1 MKKQKKNTK
10 QEFDERV
17 QVAVKDF
24 AEQVGFVNKQP
35 VWGTGKHFF
44 RCKLGD
50 EHGCQSRQAP
60 SAGKGASGVMPTK
73 A

>member
-35 VWGTGKHFF
+35 V
-44 RCKLGD
+44 
-50 EHGCQSRQAP
+50 
-60 SAGKGASGVMPTK
+60 
-73 A
+73 